1 MMPKPVK
8 IIFLLTMTSALSF
21 GFMHLFFPQINF
33 ERLHIF
39 LFNLCSGGTIIL
51 YFSENFE
58 HLSKR
63 VWLFFILS
71 ICYALTAFFELYVF
85 SIILALIMAFI
96 VEKVRVDVFRF
107 FPSDFFRMD
116 VPTASKFHHAS
127 LLCLSIGLIFSA
139 FAVLNHQYIHMLPF
153 RKLTL
158 NTFFLGFSFPV
169 SLITLSVMF
178 SMMHRARNLFK
189 KRMKVLCFWTI
200 TLGVIIFF
208 GFILFESLI
217 LELIISIILFI
228 AVGTVLYLYVFL
240 GIKEQRKSFLT
251 SGIIFLLLTA
261 VTGILYIALY
271 FFLGSGSKEGEIV
284 LNLHRIISLYGW
296 NMSGLAVISRF
307 HNFPIKLH
315 SGYVI
320 ILHWIIVCIFI
331 PIGYYNVSFAI
342 ISIAA
347 FFIFLLLLFFSKG
360 SEVMPST
367 RIEVVP

>member
-1 MMPKPVK
+1 MPKPVK
-8 IIFLLTMTSALSF
+8 IIFLVTMTSALGF
-21 GFMHLFFPQINF
+21 GFMHLFFPAINF

-58 HLSKR
+58 YLSKR
-63 VWLFFILS
+63 VWTFFVLS
-71 ICYALTAFFELYVF
+71 LLYAITAFFQIYLL
-85 SIILALIMAFI
+85 SIILAVIMAYI
-96 VEKVRVDVFRF
+96 VEKVRISVFGF

-116 VPTASKFHHAS
+116 VPTAAKFHHAS
-127 LLCLSIGLIFSA
+127 LLCLSIGLVFSA

-153 RKLTL
+153 KKLNL

-178 SMMHRARNLFK
+178 SMMHKARHAIK
-189 KRMKVLCFWTI
+189 KRLKILCFWAI
-200 TLGVIIFF
+200 TLGVIVFF
-208 GFILFESLI
+208 GFILFESLV
-217 LELIISIILFI
+217 LELVISIILFI
-228 AVGTVLYLYVFL
+228 AVGTVFYLYVYL

-251 SGIIFLLLTA
+251 SGIVFLLLTA
-261 VTGILYIALY
+261 VTGILYIIFY
-271 FFLGSGSKEGEIV
+271 FFFGSGSKEGELV

-320 ILHWIIVCIFI
+320 LLHWVIVCIFI
-331 PIGYYNVSFAI
+331 PVGYYNITFAV
-342 ISIAA
+342 ISIVA
-347 FFIFLLLLFFSKG
+347 FFIFLIFLFFSKG
-360 SEVMPST
+360 SEIMPST
-367 RIEVVP
+367 KIEVAS